1 LRYHF
6 VKRVMS
12 PILTRRC
19 FLSSI
24 ALTALARAQEQD
36 ATFSTGV
43 DVVNILANIRNRR
56 GELVKD
62 LTKDDF
68 SLLENGRPQT
78 IRYFTRESDLPLVIG
93 LLIDTSYSQLR
104 VLDAE
109 RGGAMRFF
117 DQVLRENKDH
127 VFIEQFDTYIRPRAA
142 LTGSRAK
149 LNDALAF
156 VDTQTMKELRSVGG
170 ETLLYDA
177 VVQASEEVM
186 KPLTGR
192 KALIVLTDGD
202 DNGSDKTLSEA
213 IDSAHRG
220 GAMVY
225 SILYADSSAG
235 GRDGR
240 PILKRLS
247 QETGGGYFEVSK
259 KLPID
264 QVFAIIEEDLR
275 NQYSIGYVSDKP
287 PAFAEFR
294 KIQLTVK
301 RQGVTV
307 QARDRYWA
315 VPAN

>member
-1 LRYHF
+1 
-6 VKRVMS
+6 MS
-12 PILTRRC
+12 PVLTRRH
-19 FLSSI
+19 FLGSI
-24 ALTALARAQEQD
+24 ALATLARAQEQD

-43 DVVNILANIRNRR
+43 DVVNLLANIRNRR

-68 SLLENGRPQT
+68 TLLENGHPQT
-78 IRYFTRESDLPLVIG
+78 IRYFTRETDLPLVIG
-93 LLIDTSYSQLR
+93 LMIDTSGSQQR

-109 RGGAMRFF
+109 RGGAMRFL
-117 DQVLRENKDH
+117 DQVLREGKDK
-127 VFIEQFDTYIRPRAA
+127 VFIEQFDTYIRPRAT
-142 LTGSRAK
+142 LTSSRDK
-149 LNDALAF
+149 LDQALAF
-156 VDTQTMKELRSVGG
+156 VDTQTLKELRSVGG

-177 VVQASEEVM
+177 IVQASEEIM

-202 DNGSDKTLSEA
+202 DNGSDKTLADA

-220 GAMVY
+220 GTMVY
-225 SILYADSSAG
+225 SILYADSFSG

-247 QETGGGYFEVSK
+247 SETGGGYFEVSK

-275 NQYSIGYVSDKP
+275 NQYSIGYVSDRP
-287 PAFAEFR
+287 PEFAEFR
-294 KIQLTVK
+294 KIQLSVK

-315 VPAN
+315 VPAH